1 MFNKASLPMLPIHKY
16 STCQTLVKHK
26 QYDLCIF
33 LYDYSPDCVLPA

>member
-1 MFNKASLPMLPIHKY
+1 MFNKASLPMLPIHKC